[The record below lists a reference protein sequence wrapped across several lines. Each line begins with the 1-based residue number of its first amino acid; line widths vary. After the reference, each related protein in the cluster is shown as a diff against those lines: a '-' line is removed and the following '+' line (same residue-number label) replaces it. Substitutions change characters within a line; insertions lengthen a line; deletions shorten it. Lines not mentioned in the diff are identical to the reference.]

1 MSSIETTERRVMPD
15 LATWEP
21 NYNEIFYI
29 FDGEVVVANYNQ
41 HVGLTEEKCTLP
53 IFYIKKTHYKNK
65 MQDIVHH
72 MNYFTKYYDLDRDT
86 YFATMTIKYLIDTN
100 PDMSEE
106 EFLDHLMVRVIT
118 PSFIAKCKGMAN
130 DLYTININS
139 DDSGKFKNT
148 PKITNSQAR
157 QIVAISFCFRMI
169 LPLCIH
175 FSNICPAYA
184 ENNSKSTQYL
194 DTFSDM
200 FMKIIKRFENNDVP
214 FFSSLCRF
222 VWFRVIRLYKNNTKT
237 FEQKKMIRGD
247 TPELFCDK
255 LVKEVIS
262 VKTLYKLDY
271 HRSCV
276 SFIDGVVH
284 NYEANYLIEN
294 YASKPYEIDSAD
306 TSKDSDDSLSHAEA
320 LEMAS
325 YTRDASSIMISDCNR
340 KKVMKIIDADYSGFH
355 ITDDEINYYM
365 DKCKLNEVNMFLLNS
380 FYSTKFKDSYAI
392 FSLNKLETTKLI
404 IYMKKYL
411 EYHKMPVLA
420 QILSAEITGK
430 YKINIIKNNKFL
442 ESIYTSNIYTDIIA
456 NKFEYIAE
464 LNPKENPI
472 LKYLSTIIN
481 CEFTLVDP
489 NPEIEGTKITDIA
502 NSDVA
507 TEFLL
512 FLSII

>member
-1 MSSIETTERRVMPD
+1 MSNIETIERRDMPD

-21 NYNEIFYI
+21 NYNEVFYV
-29 FDGEVVVANYNQ
+29 FDGEVVIANYNQ

-53 IFYIKKTHYKNK
+53 VFYIKKTHYKNK

-86 YFATMTIKYLIDTN
+86 YFATMTIKYLIDTH
-100 PDMSEE
+100 PDMLES
-106 EFLDHLMVRVIT
+106 EFLDHLMSRVIT
-118 PSFIAKCKGMAN
+118 PGFISKCKHMAY

-175 FSNICPAYA
+175 FSNICPSYA
-184 ENNSKSTQYL
+184 ENNAKSTQYL

-200 FMKIIKRFENNDVP
+200 FMKIIKRFEKDDIP

-276 SFIDGVVH
+276 SFIDGVTH

-294 YASKPYEIDSAD
+294 YTSKPYEIDSAD

-325 YTRDASSIMISDCNR
+325 YNRDASSIMISDCNR
-340 KKVMKIIDADYSGFH
+340 KKVMKDIDSWYGSFNISDK
-355 ITDDEINYYM
+355 EIAYYM
-365 DKCKLNEVNMFLLNS
+365 ENCKINEVNQFLLNS
-380 FYSTKFKDSYAI
+380 FYSSKFKDSYAI
-392 FSLNKLETTKLI
+392 YSLNKLETTRLLL
-404 IYMKKYL
+404 YMKKYL
-411 EYHKMPVLA
+411 EYHKMPMLA
-420 QILSAEITGK
+420 QIVTAKITGK
-430 YKINIIKNNKFL
+430 YKTNLIKNSKFI
-442 ESIYTSNIYTDIIA
+442 ESICTSNVYENIIA
-456 NKFEYIAE
+456 NKFEYVSQV
-464 LNPKENPI
+464 NDKENPI
-472 LKYLSTIIN
+472 IRYLISIIN
-481 CEFTLVDP
+481 CQFTLVDF
-489 NPEIEGTKITDIA
+489 NPEIDGSVIDDIA